1 MDQFFKT
8 LFPSSSTAPRWVI
21 FTVDVAICAIS
32 FVFATLLRFNF
43 FYNDPFLIELFY
55 PLPLVLAVRIGFMVY
70 FRLYAGIIRYTS
82 LQDAVRLFYTLSFS
96 SILLGF
102 INVFYVRVSPSHISF
117 IPISIIIIDYFGSL
131 VLMSAFR
138 MTAKILFI
146 QASKPDKSIV
156 IHYAVFGAGEAGF
169 VAKQKLEQHGRIKGE
184 KRVVAFFDDD
194 PRKVNNYLDGITIYN
209 FENEFENVVRKFN
222 ITELII
228 SPQQL
233 PTSRRQN
240 IIEKCLEFDVSI
252 RNVPPAERWINGELS
267 FNQLKQVRIEDLIER
282 EAIVLD
288 KGAIAQQLF
297 HKTVLITG
305 AAGSIGSE
313 LANQIVK
320 NFNPLKIILL
330 DKSEIR
336 LYELDLELSTN
347 YKVNFKS
354 KIELVIGDI
363 TNEARMRMIFE
374 KYAPNIVYHAAAY
387 KHVPLMEA
395 NPSEAIWVNVAGTK
409 MMANL
414 SIEYGVEK
422 FVMIS
427 TDKAVNPTNVMG
439 ASKRIAEIY
448 VQSLNTHLTEATHG
462 AHHTRFITTRFGN
475 VLGSSGSVIPKFR
488 KQIEE
493 GGPITVTHP
502 DITRY
507 FMTIPEACQLVLEA
521 GNMGNGGEIYIF
533 DMGESVRIY
542 DLARK
547 MLKLSGLKIGK
558 DIQIIFTGLRPGEKL
573 KEELLADQ
581 ESTLPTYHPKIM
593 IAKVRTY
600 DFDWSQSQIEMLIT
614 LYKEQNSEFIVSKMK
629 EIVPE
634 FISQNSVFEELDYK
648 PKLFTSDISKHSF
661 LP

>member
-1 MDQFFKT
+1 
-8 LFPSSSTAPRWVI
+8 
-21 FTVDVAICAIS
+21 
-32 FVFATLLRFNF
+32 
-43 FYNDPFLIELFY
+43 
-55 PLPLVLAVRIGFMVY
+55 MVY
-70 FRLYAGIIRYTS
+70 FRIYAGIIRYTS

-102 INVFYVRVSPSHISF
+102 INIFYLRVSPSHISF

-146 QASKPDKSIV
+146 QVNKPDKNV
-156 IHYAVFGAGEAGF
+156 VVHYAIFGAGEAGI
-169 VAKQKLEQHGRIKGE
+169 VAKRKLEQHGRIKGE
-184 KRVVAFFDDD
+184 KQVVAFFDDD
-194 PRKVNNYLDGITIYN
+194 TRKENNYVDNVTIFN
-209 FENEFENVVRKFN
+209 FDSHFEDIVNKLN
-222 ITELII
+222 ITELVI
-228 SPQQL
+228 SPQNM
-233 PTSRRQN
+233 PPSRRQA
-240 IIEKCLEFDVSI
+240 IIEKCLELDVNI

-297 HKTVLITG
+297 QKTVLITG

-313 LANQIVK
+313 IAVQILK
-320 NFNPLKIILL
+320 NFNPLKLILL
-330 DKSEIR
+330 DKSEVR
-336 LYELDLELSTN
+336 LYELDMELSAG
-347 YKVNFKS
+347 YKPNVKS
-354 KIELVIGDI
+354 KIDLVVGDI

-387 KHVPLMEA
+387 KHVPLMED
-395 NPSEAIWVNVAGTK
+395 NPTEAVWVNVMGTK
-409 MMANL
+409 LVADL
-414 SIEYGVEK
+414 SVEYGAEK
-422 FVMIS
+422 FVMVS

-448 VQSLNTHLTEATHG
+448 VQALDTHLQEVSKG
-462 AHHTRFITTRFGN
+462 LHHTRFITTRFGN

-507 FMTIPEACQLVLEA
+507 FMTIAEASQLVLEA
-521 GNMGNGGEIYIF
+521 GNMGDGGEIYIF

-581 ESTLPTYHPKIM
+581 ERTMPTYHPKIM

-600 DFDWSQSQIEMLIT
+600 DFDWCQLQIQMLIT
-614 LYKEQNSEFIVSKMK
+614 LYKEQNNDFIVSKMK

-634 FISQNSVFEELDYK
+634 FLSQNSVFEELDYK
-648 PKLFTSDISKHSF
+648 PKIFNSDISKHSF

>member
-1 MDQFFKT
+1 MPHIYKT
-8 LFPSSSTAPRWVI
+8 LFPSSTTTPRWII
-21 FTVDVAICAIS
+21 FSIDVAICAFS

-43 FYNDPFLIELFY
+43 FNNDAFRLEFFY
-55 PLPLVLAVRIGFMVY
+55 PLPLVLAMRIIFIIH
-70 FRLYAGIIRYTS
+70 FRIYAGIIRYTS
-82 LQDAVRLFYTLSFS
+82 LQDGVRLFYTLSFS
-96 SILLGF
+96 SIALGL
-102 INVFYVRVSPSHISF
+102 INIAFYRLTPSHIQF
-117 IPISIIIIDYFGSL
+117 IPLSIIIIDYFGSL
-131 VLMSAFR
+131 VLMTAFR
-138 MTAKILFI
+138 LSIKLLFLK
-146 QASKPDKSIV
+146 ANKPDKSIV
-156 IHYAVFGAGEAGF
+156 LNYAIFGAGAAGMI
-169 VAKQKLEQHGRIKGE
+169 AKQKLEQHGKVKGE
-184 KRVVAFFDDD
+184 KKVVAFFDDD
-194 PRKVNNYLDGITIYN
+194 LSKAYKYIDNVTIYN
-209 FENEFENVVRKFN
+209 FDNEFENVIQKLN

-228 SPQQL
+228 SPQHL
-233 PTSRRQN
+233 TTSRRQE
-240 IIEKCLEFDVSI
+240 IIEKCLEHEINI

-267 FNQLKQVRIEDLIER
+267 YNQLKQVRIEDLIER
-282 EAIVLD
+282 DAIVLD

-313 LANQIVK
+313 LAHQILK
-320 NFNPLKIILL
+320 SFNPLKLILV

-336 LYELDLELSTN
+336 LYDLDHELSTN
-347 YKVNFKS
+347 YKLNYKNN
-354 KIELVIGDI
+354 IELVVGDI
-363 TNEARMRMIFE
+363 TNEARMRNVFE
-374 KYAPNIVYHAAAY
+374 KHAPNIVYHAAAY
-387 KHVPLMEA
+387 KHVPLMEE

-409 MMANL
+409 LIADL
-414 SIEYGVEK
+414 SVEYGVEK
-422 FVMIS
+422 FVMVS

-448 VQSLNTHLTEATHG
+448 VQSLNTHLSMDATQV
-462 AHHTRFITTRFGN
+462 HHTKFITTRFGN

-533 DMGESVRIY
+533 DMGQSIKIY

-547 MLKLSGLKIGK
+547 MLKLSGLKVGK

-573 KEELLADQ
+573 REELLADQ

-600 DFDWSQSQIEMLIT
+600 DFEWSKAQINVLIA
-614 LYKEQNSEFIVSKMK
+614 LYNGQNNDLMVGKMK

-634 FISQNSVFEELDYK
+634 FLSQNSVFEELDFK
-648 PKLFTSDISKHSF
+648 HKNKLIDVDKHSY